1 MDVEL
6 AAKPRQRAR
15 RQSPVVRR
23 QDLVAV
29 TVRCLARYGARGTT
43 GRAICREA
51 GVSHGLLRH
60 YFDNPDNLLLE
71 TYQQLCDDFLARFT
85 TEAQPEPA
93 DPWLGLERFFVI
105 AFSEEWASSE
115 QLGAWTA
122 FWGLVSGGGDF
133 AKVSDAF
140 NADLR
145 ALLERAA
152 RRLPP
157 PSAMPMTDAIAILSA
172 VMDGLWLEFCLNAD
186 RTPRE
191 RAVALCN
198 ATATRLFAG

>member
-1 MDVEL
+1 MDPE
-6 AAKPRQRAR
+6 AIDKPRPRAR

-60 YFDNPDNLLLE
+60 YFENPDNLLLE
-71 TYQQLCDDFLARFT
+71 TYQQLCDDFLSRFE
-85 TEAQPEPA
+85 TELLPEPA
-93 DPWLGLERFFVI
+93 DPWQALERYFVI
-105 AFSEEWASSE
+105 AFSEEWASTE

-122 FWGLVSGGGDF
+122 FWGLVSSRGDF
-133 AKVSDAF
+133 ARVSDMF

-145 ALLERAA
+145 ALLEQAA
-152 RRLPP
+152 SRLPP
-157 PSAMPMTDAIAILSA
+157 PSAMPMADAIAILSA
-172 VMDGLWLEFCLNAD
+172 VMDGLWLEFCLSAE

-198 ATATRLFAG
+198 ATARRLFAG

>member
-1 MDVEL
+1 M
-6 AAKPRQRAR
+6 
-15 RQSPVVRR
+15 
-23 QDLVAV
+23 

-71 TYQQLCDDFLARFT
+71 TYQQLCDDFLHRFE
-85 TEAQPEPA
+85 TELLPEPA
-93 DPWLGLERFFVI
+93 DPWRALERFFII

-122 FWGLVSGGGDF
+122 FWGLVSSGGEF
-133 AKVSDAF
+133 ARVSDRF

-145 ALLERAA
+145 LVLERAA
-152 RRLPP
+152 RRLPA
-157 PSAMPMTDAIAILSA
+157 PSDMSMADAISILSA
-172 VMDGLWLEFCLNAD
+172 VMDGLWLEYCLSAV

-198 ATATRLFAG
+198 ATARRLFAG